1 MLLYEANKPEKSVI
15 FTKFVFAFF
24 SSMTTNTLN
33 ASAPPPLSD
42 LLISHLS
49 NLRKKK
55 NNPINQNPEN
65 PIFFPSAMPLCSAC
79 PTEQN
84 TLALARSVMRPRAR
98 ADGPWGK
105 QTRPLA
111 QTHLGDLGLE
121 VGGVGGG

>member
-1 MLLYEANKPEKSVI
+1 MLLYEANKPKKCSFYKVRLCLLL
-15 FTKFVFAFF
+15 FYDNQYSKCF
-24 SSMTTNTLN
+24 S
-33 ASAPPPLSD
+33 PPPD

-65 PIFFPSAMPLCSAC
+65 PIFFSSAMPLCSPC

-121 VGGVGGG
+121 VGGVGGRLT